1 MKKQVNQ
8 HIEKTNDLREP
19 VLQSKQKTKVEKTFA
34 GIFIAL
40 GILLLIFGGIIGLL
54 HLKRVQT
61 YIIGK
66 VTNRLELLLNADIK
80 IAQFHYRPL
89 SHLPTI

>member
-1 MKKQVNQ
+1 MHKCKKFTNFAQFLLWSNFVKKQVNQ

-40 GILLLIFGGIIGLL
+40 GISSAKSL
-54 HLKRVQT
+54 T
-61 YIIGK
+61 
-66 VTNRLELLLNADIK
+66 D
-80 IAQFHYRPL
+80 
-89 SHLPTI
+89 